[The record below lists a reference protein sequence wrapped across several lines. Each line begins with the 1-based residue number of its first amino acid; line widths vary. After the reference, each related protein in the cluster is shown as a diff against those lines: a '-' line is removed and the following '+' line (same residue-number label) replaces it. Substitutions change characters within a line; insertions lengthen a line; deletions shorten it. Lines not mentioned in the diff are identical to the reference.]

1 MENVGRVTQLHPREH
16 RAGRREEG
24 DTEDCLGSF
33 QVAHHGS
40 HPFHAVETLSNP
52 NHWEADPST
61 AAGAGAALPT

>member
-1 MENVGRVTQLHPREH
+1 VGKVKQLHPREH
-16 RAGRREEG
+16 RAGRREAG
-24 DTEDCLGSF
+24 DTEDCPLSS

-40 HPFHAVETLSNP
+40 RPFHAVESLSNP